1 MAVLTIRNVPAA
13 VHHRLRARAAKAGR
27 SMEAEARVIL
37 AAAVQ
42 DVVPESP
49 LEIRDWVDTL
59 YGDQKPA
66 GVVDSLLGE
75 RRQEAADDARA

>member
-13 VHHRLRARAAKAGR
+13 VHHRLRARAAKTGR
-27 SMEAEARVIL
+27 SMEAEVRVIL

-42 DVVPESP
+42 DVMPESS

-59 YGDQKPA
+59 YGDKKPA
-66 GVVDSLLGE
+66 GVVESLLNE
-75 RRQEAADDARA
+75 RRKAAADDARA

>member
-1 MAVLTIRNVPAA
+1 MAVLTIRNVSVA

-37 AAAVQ
+37 AEAVQ

-49 LEIRDWVDTL
+49 MEIRDWVDTL

-66 GVVDSLLGE
+66 GVVDVLLSE
-75 RRQEAADDARA
+75 RRQEVVDDARS

>member
-13 VHHRLRARAAKAGR
+13 VHHRLRARAAKSGR

-42 DVVPESP
+42 DVVPESS
-49 LEIRDWVDTL
+49 LEIRDWVDVL
-59 YGDQKPA
+59 YGDKKPT
-66 GVVDSLLGE
+66 GVADALLGE
-75 RRQEAADDARA
+75 RRKEAADDARA